1 MKKMFGNLKVILGVV
16 VIAGFLLPLIHCGGV
31 GKAQS
36 PAQDSTT
43 QAQEPI
49 VGFWKTTFT
58 AEGNDSQGPPDGT
71 VVDWGLQ
78 QWHSD
83 GTEIHNTALRPPS
96 IGHFCLGTWETAGPL
111 QYKLN
116 HFAIAWTD
124 DGSAYL
130 GLGNIH
136 ETVTLSADHNSFS
149 GTFTI
154 DQYDTGGNVLAH
166 ITGNIMGTR
175 ITGATTDD
183 DLL

>member
-1 MKKMFGNLKVILGVV
+1 MKKMLDTLKVFLGVA
-16 VIAGFLLPLIHCGGV
+16 VIAAFLGPLIHCGGV
-31 GKAQS
+31 GNAQAAAD
-36 PAQDSTT
+36 PPGNM
-43 QAQEPI
+43 PI

-58 AEGNDSQGPPDGT
+58 AEGNGSQGPPDGT

-96 IGHFCLGTWETAGPL
+96 IGHFCLGTWEIAGPR

-116 HFAIAWTD
+116 HFAIAWTN

-166 ITGNIMGTR
+166 ITGNIVGIR
-175 ITGATTDD
+175 ITGTTTDH